1 MRLNINDTDH
11 LDSPTESDIR
21 KCIETLGVDQFVVLW
36 QEEGFFVQSYHNAD
50 GTFELEY
57 RQGSADQHYKV
68 ESNKITVADVVRG
81 FCLFLAGSE
90 ELVSCCDWE
99 LLDLDAEVGAVNEDL
114 ESGAGELVEYHGV
127 LMPADW
133 PQEIEEAQELKTY
146 VSMGNR
152 LNASP
157 IRRRQA
163 DRMISARIAVSWW
176 ISSMFPVARR
186 SSVHVALICLLSVA
200 VRSTLIDLMQT
211 GSSRV

>member
-57 RQGSADQHYKV
+57 RHGSADQHYKV
-68 ESNKITVADVVRG
+68 ASNKITVADVVSA

-146 VSMGNR
+146 LMHGQSFER
-152 LNASP
+152 
-157 IRRRQA
+157 
-163 DRMISARIAVSWW
+163 
-176 ISSMFPVARR
+176 VANTATAGGQDDQCQDCG
-186 SSVHVALICLLSVA
+186 VLVDQFHVPGCPQEQCPRCPDLLVECSCE
-200 VRSTLIDLMQT
+200 ID
-211 GSSRV
+211 VD

>member
-68 ESNKITVADVVRG
+68 ESNKITVADVVRA

-146 VSMGNR
+146 VMHGQSFER
-152 LNASP
+152 
-157 IRRRQA
+157 
-163 DRMISARIAVSWW
+163 
-176 ISSMFPVARR
+176 VANTATAGGQGDQCQDCG
-186 SSVHVALICLLSVA
+186 VLVDQFHVPGCPQEQCPRCPDLLVECSCE
-200 VRSTLIDLMQT
+200 ID
-211 GSSRV
+211 VD